1 MKHHY
6 GKISTVQKFIDK
18 AFWQAEDNR
27 WMMGEYAYISFSVPL
42 SPYSLMTTTKPGSG
56 HWAHMSAVATYPVP
70 IGHLLCPLRG
80 LTAGFL
86 WEYFWV
92 KWPVQTWESVSIDRP
107 RPIAHPLCQLR
118 CIDPQTLGD
127 LNWSQLVQIG
137 VATESSAQALIKLSK
152 TKAIRETQWISN
164 VDLPGGFQPLCCPA
178 RQGSTTPTNVPHR
191 S

>member
-1 MKHHY
+1 MKIKSFDEKKNTERKIWNHQN
-6 GKISTVQKFIDK
+6 GKNPGSKNLLTKLFDK
-18 AFWQAEDNR
+18 LRITDGWWAN
-27 WMMGEYAYISFSVPL
+27 MYICFSVPL

-56 HWAHMSAVATYPVP
+56 HWAHMSAVAIFPVP

-80 LTAGFL
+80 LTTGFL

-152 TKAIRETQWISN
+152 TKAIGRPS
-164 VDLPGGFQPLCCPA
+164 
-178 RQGSTTPTNVPHR
+178 GSPV
-191 S
+191 